1 MKRTSIHTL
10 TFVTRCESGLHIG
23 GSQGEISI
31 GGSDSPVIKNPANG
45 EPYIPGSSLKG
56 KMRSEL
62 ERTLG
67 RFGPIRGNPRDATPC
82 GCAQRDCPICR
93 IFGAH
98 MNTRSELGPSRI
110 IVRDG
115 ALANREFQL
124 ENKAENSVGR
134 QRGMATSLRAIER
147 VAAGAEFNMEIVLQV
162 FDYDEQFTYSTHRG
176 AEALQAVVADC
187 LNYVRGTGLGGGLSR
202 GSGKVSFH
210 NFELDGE
217 RWTHWSE

>member
-1 MKRTSIHTL
+1 MKRTNIHTL
-10 TFVTRCESGLHIG
+10 AFTARCESGLHIG
-23 GSQGEISI
+23 GSQEEVSI
-31 GGSDSPVIKNPANG
+31 GGSDNPVIKNPANG

-62 ERTLG
+62 EKTLG
-67 RFGPIRGNPRDATPC
+67 RFGRRGSSSGDTPC
-82 GCAQRDCPICR
+82 GCAENQCPICR

-98 MNTRSELGPSRI
+98 MNTRSELGPTRV

-115 ALANREFQL
+115 ALITRDFHL
-124 ENKAENSVGR
+124 ENKTENTIGR
-134 QRGMATSLRAIER
+134 ERGTATNPRVNER
-147 VAAGAEFNMEIVLQV
+147 VAAGTEFNMEIVLQV

-176 AEALQAVVADC
+176 DEAFQAVLADC
-187 LNYVRGTGLGGGLSR
+187 LNYVQSTGLGGGLSR
-202 GSGKVSFH
+202 GSGKVSFR